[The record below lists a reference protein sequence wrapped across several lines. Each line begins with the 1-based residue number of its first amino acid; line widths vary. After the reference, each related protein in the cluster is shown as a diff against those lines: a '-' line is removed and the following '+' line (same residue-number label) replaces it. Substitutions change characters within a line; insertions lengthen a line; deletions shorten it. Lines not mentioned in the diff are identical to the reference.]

1 MDNKLKQLISK
12 VRKEHDDDS
21 VDRCIYA
28 STVYIIGFF
37 AVGITHGKLIFLKI
51 NFLFVRFSI

>member
-37 AVGITHGKLIFLKI
+37 AVGITHGELIFYSLDS
-51 NFLFVRFSI
+51 RFNR